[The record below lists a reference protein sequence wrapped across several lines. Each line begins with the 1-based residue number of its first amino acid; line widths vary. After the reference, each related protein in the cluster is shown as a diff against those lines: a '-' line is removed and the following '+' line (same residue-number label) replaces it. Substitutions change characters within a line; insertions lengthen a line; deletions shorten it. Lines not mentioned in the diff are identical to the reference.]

1 MRNRQDPSH
10 RWEPGGGEVGEGG
23 PGAEEGEQAMELGG
37 QESQSESII
46 VYLFVFIFVC
56 LLFCSFNQLLFV
68 CFKYNSVEMVN
79 YRALITSPT

>member
-1 MRNRQDPSH
+1 M
-10 RWEPGGGEVGEGG
+10 GA
-23 PGAEEGEQAMELGG
+23 GAEEGEQAMELGG